1 MKRRPPIYLRTVML
15 LPYTTLC
22 QSVSELLN
30 VAQGRRDYAQSA
42 FVTGV
47 RTWRPHRGCAYERF
61 TPDGPVALLPKG
73 DEVNRCSLVWTTPA
87 EQVETRMTWRD
98 DVFIAHAEATFG
110 ERLGEFK
117 ELGRRQAH
125 PLARVMSGQ

>member
-1 MKRRPPIYLRTVML
+1 MFAVLPLLALFQILLWLRL
-15 LPYTTLC
+15 
-22 QSVSELLN
+22 
-30 VAQGRRDYAQSA
+30 AR
-42 FVTGV
+42 
-47 RTWRPHRGCAYERF
+47 RPHRGCAYERF
-61 TPDGPVALLPKG
+61 TPDGPIALLPKG

-125 PLARVMSGQ
+125 PLARESGRASGRERVGQ